1 MQIEACPARFD
12 VAALGNLRSLLTRRI
27 SLVSASALVG
37 WLVCVCL
44 LTAATHT
51 RILQIGALASSPNK
65 IVHGK
70 LWSLLTSGLVVQQP
84 LLISLLC
91 LAALAGLAVVVCG
104 PRLLWITAATGHIC
118 STLGA
123 YSALAMLRALRPHAF
138 SALLARPDYGVSAIS
153 AAWLGALAA
162 TGWQWRDQ
170 TRRGKL
176 SIVLAVAATALFA
189 FMLRRGLTILDSD
202 HVFAFAIG
210 VVLAAVRP
218 RAHRAATAR
227 ATPA

>member
-1 MQIEACPARFD
+1 MQIETCPARFD
-12 VAALGNLRSLLTRRI
+12 GAALGNVRSLLTRRV

-44 LTAATHT
+44 LTAATQT
-51 RILQIGALASSPNK
+51 RSLRIGALASSPNK

-70 LWSLLTSGLVVQQP
+70 LWSLLTCGLVVQQP

-104 PRLLWITAATGHIC
+104 PRLLWSTAAAGHIC
-118 STLGA
+118 STLVA
-123 YSALAMLRALRPHAF
+123 YAALAVLRASPAR
-138 SALLARPDYGVSAIS
+138 LLS
-153 AAWLGALAA
+153 AAHPSRLWRLGDLGCMAWGPAA

-170 TRRGKL
+170 TRRGRL

-189 FMLRRGLTILDSD
+189 FMLRHGLTILDSD

-218 RAHRAATAR
+218 QARRAATAR

>member
-1 MQIEACPARFD
+1 MQIETSPALFD
-12 VAALGNLRSLLTRRI
+12 VAALGNLRSLLTRHV
-27 SLVSASALVG
+27 SLASASALVG

-44 LTAATHT
+44 LTAATQT
-51 RILQIGALASSPNK
+51 RSLRIGVLASSPNK

-70 LWSLLTSGLVVQQP
+70 LWSLLTCGLVVQQP

-104 PRLLWITAATGHIC
+104 PRLLWITAVAGHIC
-118 STLGA
+118 STLIA
-123 YSALAMLRALRPHAF
+123 YAALAVLRALRPHAF
-138 SALLARPDYGVSAIS
+138 SALLTRPDYGVSAIS

-170 TRRGKL
+170 TRRGRL
-176 SIVLAVAATALFA
+176 PIVLAVAATALFA
-189 FMLRRGLTILDSD
+189 FMLRHGLTVLDSD

-218 RAHRAATAR
+218 QTRRAATAH